1 MQHHLTNRII
11 HHGQARV
18 AADEQ
23 LLGGNAQHL
32 TEDHFAVGNTGKIP
46 VVTAVG
52 TIGGQTGG
60 LGIDHIKKAVC
71 EVKLI
76 G

>member
-1 MQHHLTNRII
+1 MKTVRTWTWLNDWQRQHHLTNRII

-46 VVTAVG
+46 VVTAG
-52 TIGGQTGG
+52 HGRG
-60 LGIDHIKKAVC
+60 
-71 EVKLI
+71 
-76 G
+76 